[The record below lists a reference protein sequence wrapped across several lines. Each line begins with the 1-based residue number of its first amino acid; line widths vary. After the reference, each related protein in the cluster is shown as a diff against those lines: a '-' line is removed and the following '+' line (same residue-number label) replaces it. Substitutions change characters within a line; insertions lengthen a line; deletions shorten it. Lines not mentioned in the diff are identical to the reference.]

1 MIPTVLQ
8 RFRRVCAG
16 LLACTALSAAEPRR
30 SFDIPDGPA
39 EQALRLFTKQ
49 CDLQVGFPSGVSAG
63 VRTNAVRGEF
73 TPEDAAARLLAGTG
87 LSLVRDARSGAY
99 SVVKA
104 PPVKNGAG
112 AERTPAASP
121 AGAAGLPPGFSSV
134 TSGKPSVGAG
144 EPAAI
149 VLSPFTVETTQDRGY
164 QAQTT
169 LAGSRL
175 ATNLKDVA
183 SPTSAFTETF
193 LRDLGLTNLEELAP
207 YMLSTELDFAEDL
220 GTTRLAGNPG
230 NRDPSRGTRVRGL
243 SGGTVSVNFFKSPG
257 VRFDTFNTDRI
268 DQSRGPNA
276 VLFGVGNPGG
286 IVNVSTKR
294 AIFNDARG
302 SLAAIGRSYDG
313 WRYELDVNQPLLRD
327 RLAVRVATAK
337 EKTNT
342 WRDFEYDKA
351 DRYYATLKWRPTA
364 KTELNVDVEQGDI
377 DRKTESTYVAGDQY
391 TLWASRGR
399 ALSAATNASLGIAA
413 TATTSFLVFD
423 TDAGTLAD
431 WRNRTVSALR
441 TSVDGQAIALSDFSI
456 LPRTTSIHG
465 PGTFVRQN
473 FHRLS
478 AFLTQ
483 SLARNITLELA
494 AMRTDEHYHNSLE
507 QEDALRADTSPF
519 LPTGAPNPNAGR
531 PYIETTSAVRFRD
544 SRTDAARAM
553 LAYRADAGR
562 WGQHMLAGAFEQNFY
577 KESFIIVSEY
587 VTSPNAPDTSLPESG
602 RNAINRRTYLDLN
615 GPVSRLRYAEA
626 AKQPIRGL
634 REQVTGNVYD
644 TGWIPLNA
652 NTRLNS
658 NEGTTATWMLQSR
671 FLKDRLHTIVGGSSD
686 RRDDYFSTQGRRP
699 VPGFT
704 QGIRYAIRSQT
715 PSFTSARGLSFSGVF
730 HATPWLSLT
739 YSQAQNSALPPVALL
754 DAPTGGGLR
763 TPTPKGRSRDVG
775 FKLDLLQQRLFLTAT
790 YFETK
795 SQKEYAAT
803 SATTSAINVIWDGL
817 EASGVLRANNITLGD
832 VRGLAVG
839 ETSDGRT
846 KGYELEL
853 TANLTDGW
861 RTYANFSDETTERT
875 NLGQEVQAYLA
886 NFRPFFERFPT
897 VPVAGGVGTVAD
909 QLARVD
915 ASAYT
920 SFVVADGRRPQGQ
933 IQRKGNVRTNYE
945 FTREKLKGFA
955 VGGGVRY
962 FGRPVIGYYATGTAA
977 TGVNRLV
984 FAGPEQ
990 VFVDF
995 SAGYRRRVGSVLGRK
1010 VQWTLQLNVNNLL
1023 DNDDLVP
1030 IRRASNGEL
1039 VFYRFNAPRSW
1050 ILTSRFM
1057 F

>member
-1 MIPTVLQ
+1 M
-8 RFRRVCAG
+8 
-16 LLACTALSAAEPRR
+16 
-30 SFDIPDGPA
+30 
-39 EQALRLFTKQ
+39 
-49 CDLQVGFPSGVSAG
+49 GFPSAIAAG
-63 VRTNAVRGEF
+63 VRTNAVRGEL

-99 SVVKA
+99 SVVKV
-104 PPVKNGAG
+104 PPEKNGVG
-112 AERTPAASP
+112 AERAAAASP
-121 AGAAGLPPGFSSV
+121 VGPAPAA
-134 TSGKPSVGAG
+134 VGA
-144 EPAAI
+144 PARAPAARDGDPVAI
-149 VLSPFTVETTQDRGY
+149 VLSPFMVETTQDRGY

-175 ATNLKDVA
+175 NSNLKDVA

-351 DRYYATLKWRPTA
+351 DRSYATLKWRPTA

-399 ALSAATNASLGIAA
+399 ALSATANASLGIAA

-441 TSVDGQAIALSDFSI
+441 TSIDGQAIALSDFSI
-456 LPRTTSIHG
+456 LPRTTSLHG

-473 FHRLS
+473 YHRLS
-478 AFLTQ
+478 AFLSQ
-483 SLARNITLELA
+483 SLARNLSLELA

-531 PYIETTSAVRFRD
+531 PYLETTSAVRSRD

-562 WGQHMLAGAFEQNFY
+562 WGQHMLAGAFEQ
-577 KESFIIVSEY
+577 
-587 VTSPNAPDTSLPESG
+587 
-602 RNAINRRTYLDLN
+602 
-615 GPVSRLRYAEA
+615 
-626 AKQPIRGL
+626 
-634 REQVTGNVYD
+634 
-644 TGWIPLNA
+644 
-652 NTRLNS
+652 
-658 NEGTTATWMLQSR
+658 
-671 FLKDRLHTIVGGSSD
+671 
-686 RRDDYFSTQGRRP
+686 
-699 VPGFT
+699 
-704 QGIRYAIRSQT
+704 
-715 PSFTSARGLSFSGVF
+715 
-730 HATPWLSLT
+730 
-739 YSQAQNSALPPVALL
+739 
-754 DAPTGGGLR
+754 
-763 TPTPKGRSRDVG
+763 
-775 FKLDLLQQRLFLTAT
+775 
-790 YFETK
+790 
-795 SQKEYAAT
+795 
-803 SATTSAINVIWDGL
+803 
-817 EASGVLRANNITLGD
+817 
-832 VRGLAVG
+832 
-839 ETSDGRT
+839 
-846 KGYELEL
+846 
-853 TANLTDGW
+853 
-861 RTYANFSDETTERT
+861 
-875 NLGQEVQAYLA
+875 
-886 NFRPFFERFPT
+886 
-897 VPVAGGVGTVAD
+897 
-909 QLARVD
+909 
-915 ASAYT
+915 
-920 SFVVADGRRPQGQ
+920 
-933 IQRKGNVRTNYE
+933 
-945 FTREKLKGFA
+945 
-955 VGGGVRY
+955 
-962 FGRPVIGYYATGTAA
+962 
-977 TGVNRLV
+977 
-984 FAGPEQ
+984 
-990 VFVDF
+990 
-995 SAGYRRRVGSVLGRK
+995 
-1010 VQWTLQLNVNNLL
+1010 
-1023 DNDDLVP
+1023 
-1030 IRRASNGEL
+1030 
-1039 VFYRFNAPRSW
+1039 
-1050 ILTSRFM
+1050 
-1057 F
+1057 

>member
-1 MIPTVLQ
+1 MSCSSRFPTGPLAAA
-8 RFRRVCAG
+8 CAF
-16 LLACTALSAAEPRR
+16 LLMCLFLTSGALHAADAPVKAFDVPAGAANRTLKLFAQQSGREIVFSAESIGA
-30 SFDIPDGPA
+30 
-39 EQALRLFTKQ
+39 TT
-49 CDLQVGFPSGVSAG
+49 
-63 VRTNAVRGEF
+63 TNAVRGEL
-73 TPEDAAARLLAGTG
+73 AARDALDRMIAGTG
-87 LSLVRDARSGAY
+87 LAVGVDEKSGLFSVRKEPAVPNVSRA
-99 SVVKA
+99 A
-104 PPVKNGAG
+104 A
-112 AERTPAASP
+112 AAPAA
-121 AGAAGLPPGFSSV
+121 AR
-134 TSGKPSVGAG
+134 PSQTVGEA
-144 EPAAI
+144 PQAV
-149 VLSPFTVETTQDRGY
+149 VLSPFEVSTDRDRGY

-175 ATNLKDVA
+175 NSNLKDVA

-207 YMLSTELDFAEDL
+207 YMLSTELNFNEDV
-220 GTTRLAGNPG
+220 GNARLAGNTG
-230 NRDPSRGTRVRGL
+230 AQEASRSTRVRGL

-294 AIFNDARG
+294 AILNDARG
-302 SLAAIGRSYDG
+302 SLAVTVRSFGGRRG
-313 WRYELDVNQPLLRD
+313 ELDLNQPIVRD
-327 RLAVRVATAK
+327 RLAVRLATAK
-337 EKTNT
+337 EETHT

-364 KTELNVDVEQGDI
+364 KTELNVDVEKGDI

-391 TLWASRGR
+391 TIWASRGR
-399 ALSAATNASLGIAA
+399 ALSATANAALGVAA
-413 TATTSFLVFD
+413 TPATSFLVFD
-423 TDAGTLAD
+423 TAAGTLAD
-431 WRNRTVSALR
+431 WRGRTLSALR
-441 TSVDGQAIALSDFSI
+441 TSIDGQAIALSDFSI
-456 LPRTTSIHG
+456 LPRTTSLHG

-473 FHRLS
+473 YTRLS
-478 AFLTQ
+478 AFLTH
-483 SLARNITLELA
+483 SLTRNLNLEVA
-494 AMRTDEHYHNSLE
+494 ASRTDEHYHNSLE

-531 PYIETTSAVRFRD
+531 PYIETTTAMRFRD

-562 WGQHMLAGAFEQNFY
+562 WGKHLLAGAFETNFY
-577 KESFIIVSEY
+577 KDSFIIVQEF
-587 VTSPNAPDTSLPESG
+587 VVSPNAPDPSLPESSQ
-602 RNAINRRTYLDLN
+602 NAINRRTYLDLG
-615 GPVSRLRYAEA
+615 GPVSRLRYAEL

-634 REQVTGNVYD
+634 REQITGRAYD
-644 TGWIPLNA
+644 TGWVPVNA

-658 NEGTTATWMLQSR
+658 NEGSTATWMLQSS

-704 QGIRYAIRSQT
+704 QGVRYAIRSYT
-715 PSFTSARGLSFSGVF
+715 PDFTSARGLSFSGVY

-739 YSQAQNSALPPVALL
+739 YSQAQNSALPPVALV

-763 TPTPKGRSRDVG
+763 VPTPKGRSRDIG
-775 FKLDLLQQRLFLTAT
+775 FKLDLLKQRLFMTAT

-817 EASGVLRANNITLGD
+817 ESAGVLRANNIALGD

-846 KGYELEL
+846 TGYELEL

-897 VPVAGGVGTVAD
+897 VPVAGGAGTVAN

-915 ASAYT
+915 AAAYT

-945 FTREKLKGFA
+945 FTGEKLKGFSI
-955 VGGGVRY
+955 GGGVRY
-962 FGRPVIGYYATGTAA
+962 FGRPVVGYYATGTAA
-977 TGVNRLV
+977 TGVQRRI
-984 FAGPEQ
+984 FEGPEQ
-990 VFVDF
+990 VFIDA
-995 SAGYRRRVGSVLGRK
+995 SAGYRRRLGSVLGRK

>member
-1 MIPTVLQ
+1 MTYSPRFQSGLFPVTRALLLTCLILLLPTNVLQ
-8 RFRRVCAG
+8 
-16 LLACTALSAAEPRR
+16 AADAAVKP
-30 SFDIPDGPA
+30 FD
-39 EQALRLFTKQ
+39 
-49 CDLQVGFPSGVSAG
+49 VPSGAASRTLKLFAQQSGREIVFSAESIG
-63 VRTNAVRGEF
+63 GTTTNAVRGEL
-73 TPEDAAARLLAGTG
+73 TAGDALDRMTAGTG
-87 LSLVRDARSGAY
+87 LTVGVDEKSGLFSVRKETTVPNAPRATAAAPALAR
-99 SVVKA
+99 
-104 PPVKNGAG
+104 
-112 AERTPAASP
+112 
-121 AGAAGLPPGFSSV
+121 
-134 TSGKPSVGAG
+134 PSQDAG
-144 EPAAI
+144 EEPKAV
-149 VLSPFTVETTQDRGY
+149 VLSPFEVSTDRDRGY

-175 ATNLKDVA
+175 NSNLKDVA

-193 LRDLGLTNLEELAP
+193 LRDLGLTNLEDLAP
-207 YMLSTELDFAEDL
+207 YMLSTELNFNEDI
-220 GTTRLAGNPG
+220 GNARLAGNTG
-230 NRDPSRGTRVRGL
+230 NTESSRSTRVRGL
-243 SGGTVSVNFFKSPG
+243 SGGTVSVNFFKSPN

-294 AIFNDARG
+294 AVFNDQRG
-302 SLAAIGRSYDG
+302 SLAAIARSYG
-313 WRYELDVNQPLLRD
+313 GRRGELDLNLPLVRD
-327 RLAVRVATAK
+327 RLAVRLATAK
-337 EKTNT
+337 EETHT
-342 WRDFEYDKA
+342 WRDFEYDKS

-364 KTELNVDVEQGDI
+364 KTELNVDVEQSDI
-377 DRKTESTYVAGDQY
+377 DRKTESPYVAGDQY
-391 TLWASRGR
+391 TIWASRGR
-399 ALSAATNASLGIAA
+399 AISATANAALGVASLSPNS
-413 TATTSFLVFD
+413 TLVFD
-423 TDAGTLAD
+423 AAAGTLAD
-431 WRNRTVSALR
+431 WRGRTVSALR
-441 TSVDGQAIALSDFSI
+441 TSIDGQAVALSDFSI
-456 LPRTTSIHG
+456 LPRTTSLHG
-465 PGTFVRQN
+465 PGTFVHQN
-473 FHRLS
+473 YHRLS
-478 AFLTQ
+478 AFLTR
-483 SLARNITLELA
+483 SLARNLNLELA
-494 AMRTDEHYHNSLE
+494 ASRTDEHYNNSLE
-507 QEDALRADTSPF
+507 QEDALRADASPF

-531 PYIETTSAVRFRD
+531 AYIETTTSMRFRD

-553 LAYRADAGR
+553 LVYRADTGR
-562 WGQHMLAGAFEQNFY
+562 WGKHTLAGAFETNFY
-577 KESFIIVSEY
+577 KEAFIIVSEY
-587 VTSPNAPDTSLPESG
+587 VTSPNAPDPSLPESG
-602 RNAINRRTYLDLN
+602 QNAISRRTYLDLN
-615 GPVSRLRYAEA
+615 GPVSRLRYAEM

-634 REQVTGNVYD
+634 REQVTGRVYD
-644 TGWIPLNA
+644 TGWVPLNA

-704 QGIRYAIRSQT
+704 QGIRYAIRSHT
-715 PSFTSARGLSFSGVF
+715 PDFTSASGLSFSGVF

-739 YSQAQNSALPPVALL
+739 YSQAQNSALPPVALV
-754 DAPTGGGLR
+754 DAPKGGGLR
-763 TPTPKGRSRDVG
+763 TPTPKGRSQDVG

-795 SQKEYAAT
+795 SQKEYFAT

-817 EASGVLRANNITLGD
+817 EAAGVLRANNIALGD

-875 NLGQEVQAYLA
+875 NIGQEVQAYLA

-897 VPVAGGVGTVAD
+897 VPVTGGAGTVTN
-909 QLARVD
+909 QLTRVD
-915 ASAYT
+915 ASAFT
-920 SFVVADGRRPQGQ
+920 SYVVADGRRPQGQ
-933 IQRKGNVRTNYE
+933 IQRKGNLRTNYE
-945 FTREKLKGFA
+945 FTGEKLKGFS

-984 FAGPEQ
+984 FEGPEQ
-990 VFVDF
+990 LFVDV

-1030 IRRASNGEL
+1030 IRRASNGEM

-1050 ILTSRFM
+1050 MLTNRFM

>member
-49 CDLQVGFPSGVSAG
+49 CDLQVGFPSGVTAG

-112 AERTPAASP
+112 AERTSAASP
-121 AGAAGLPPGFSSV
+121 AGAAGPASAGLAAP
-134 TSGKPSVGAG
+134 SGTPAAGGG

-149 VLSPFTVETTQDRGY
+149 VLSPFMVQTTQDRGY

-175 ATNLKDVA
+175 NSNLKDVA

-207 YMLSTELDFAEDL
+207 YMLSTELNFNEDI
-220 GTTRLAGNPG
+220 GNARLAGNTG
-230 NRDPSRGTRVRGL
+230 NTESSRSTRVRGL
-243 SGGTVSVNFFKSPG
+243 SGGTVSVNFFKSPN
-257 VRFDTFNTDRI
+257 VRFDTFNTERI

-286 IVNVSTKR
+286 IVNVTTKR
-294 AIFNDARG
+294 AAMNDTRG
-302 SLAAIGRSYDG
+302 ALAFAGRSFGG
-313 WRYELDVNQPLLRD
+313 WRGELDLNQSLLRD

-337 EKTNT
+337 EETHT
-342 WRDFEYDKA
+342 WRDFEYDRS
-351 DRYYATLKWRPTA
+351 DRHYATLKWRPTPR
-364 KTELNVDVEQGDI
+364 TELNVEFEKGDI
-377 DRKTESTYVAGDQY
+377 DRKTESPYVAGDQY

-399 ALSAATNASLGIAA
+399 AISATANAALGVASLAQ
-413 TATTSFLVFD
+413 TSTLVFD
-423 TDAGTLAD
+423 TASGTLAD
-431 WRNRTVSALR
+431 WRGRTVSALR

-465 PGTFVRQN
+465 PGTFVHQN
-473 FHRLS
+473 HHRLS

-483 SLARNITLELA
+483 ALTRNVSLEFA
-494 AMRTDEHYHNSLE
+494 ASRTDEHYNNSLE
-507 QEDALRADTSPF
+507 QEDALRADASPF

-531 PYIETTSAVRFRD
+531 AYIETTSALRFRD

-553 LAYRADAGR
+553 VAYRADAGR
-562 WGQHMLAGAFEQNFY
+562 WGRHTLAGAFETNFY
-577 KESFIIVSEY
+577 KENFIILNEY
-587 VTSPNAPDTSLPESG
+587 VTSPNAPDPSLPESG
-602 RNAINRRTYLDLN
+602 QNAISRRTYLDLN
-615 GPVSRLRYAEA
+615 GPVSGLRYAEM
-626 AKQPIRGL
+626 AKQPIVGL
-634 REQVTGNVYD
+634 REQVSGRLYD
-644 TGWIPLNA
+644 TGWVPLNA

-658 NEGTTATWMLQSR
+658 NEGSTATWMLQSS
-671 FLKDRLHTIVGGSSD
+671 FLAERLHTIVGGSSD

-704 QGIRYAIRSQT
+704 QGIRYAIRSHT
-715 PSFTSARGLSFSGVF
+715 PDFTSARGLSFSGVF
-730 HATPWLSLT
+730 HATRWLSLT
-739 YSQAQNSALPPVALL
+739 YSQAQNSALPPVALV
-754 DAPTGGGLR
+754 DSPKGGGLR
-763 TPTPKGRSRDVG
+763 TPTPKGRSRDIG
-775 FKLDLLQQRLFLTAT
+775 LKLDLLQQRLFLTAT

-795 SQKEYAAT
+795 SQKEYFAT
-803 SATTSAINVIWDGL
+803 SATTTAINVIWDGL
-817 EASGVLRANNITLGD
+817 ESAGALRANNIALGD

-853 TANLTDGW
+853 TANLSDGW

-875 NLGQEVQAYLA
+875 NIGQEVQAYLA

-897 VPVAGGVGTVAD
+897 VPVAGGAGTVAS
-909 QLARVD
+909 QLVRVD
-915 ASAYT
+915 AAAYT
-920 SFVVADGRRPQGQ
+920 AYVVADGRRPQGQ
-933 IQRKGNVRTNYE
+933 IQRKGNLRTNYE
-945 FTREKLKGFA
+945 FTGEKLKGFS

-962 FGRPVIGYYATGTAA
+962 FGRPVVGYYATGTAA
-977 TGVNRLV
+977 TGVNRLL
-984 FAGPEQ
+984 FEGPEQ

-995 SAGYRRRVGSVLGRK
+995 SAGYRRRLGSVLGRR

-1023 DNDDLVP
+1023 DNDALVP

-1039 VFYRFNAPRSW
+1039 VFYRFNPPRSW
-1050 ILTSRFM
+1050 MLTNRFM